1 MDKITNL
8 EYLIS
13 DKDSHIGTLVSM
25 GYDSAVLAS
34 NDALIYGAGG
44 IPRRAFLLAS
54 PIDVVGE
61 LEQLVLLAVDD
72 VAQLDLL
79 RQFNHVRE
87 DLALKGRNPSDVN
100 TKNRLQQVAFSC
112 KIIGTFY
119 FNEEGVVQFGSDL
132 DRVFGNA
139 IYKVFK
145 PSGKALSLIASHSNE
160 NHDPKGA
167 LPIGLVR
174 YSDTRKLI
182 DEDAKVFVNIED
194 FLGSKTF
201 FGGITRTGKSNTLK
215 VILQKIFQYTHRV
228 GGSPVGQ
235 LIFDPQG
242 EYANT
247 NSQDGSAL
255 ADIGSDDEIRIYKIL
270 GETKTSE
277 KEQHLQF
284 NLLND
289 ENMQLS
295 WELMLLELRAGVSG
309 SSNYIQP
316 LYDIDFTKPD
326 ETASNPVIGAFGRKK
341 LAYYA
346 LLHKIK
352 WSEQFAEFP
361 LWVGKNVAREAV
373 ADIEEVYVD
382 TKEDRVLINSTR
394 GAYDLFLWL
403 KMHESRLPEWWQKD
417 YQDGALSVF
426 IKQFEEMDEGKN
438 GLVGAFWR
446 IKSLHNK
453 TAEGDVRKKVWRDM
467 QKGRLVV
474 IDLSKGSSRISSILS
489 ELIVKHLISESSARF
504 TQNMP
509 SVPYQIV
516 VEEAHNLF
524 DVSKGDDDPWVRIS
538 KEAAKYDIGLMYATQ
553 EVSSVDPRILSN
565 TVNWLMG
572 GFNSRYEVKELGKYY
587 SFRDWAEHLVKVETK
602 GFIRMKTKTSP
613 FIIPVQIEKFVADK
627 RIGRLASVD
636 EHPTESGDMPQIED
650 ISDFF

>member
-1 MDKITNL
+1 MEKITNL

-13 DKDSHIGTLVSM
+13 EENSHIGTLVSM
-25 GYDSAVLAS
+25 GYDTAVLAS
-34 NDALIYGAGG
+34 NDALIYRAGG
-44 IPRRAFLLAS
+44 IPKRSFLLAS

-61 LEQLVLLAVDD
+61 LEQLVLLAVED
-72 VAQLDLL
+72 VAQLDTL
-79 RQFNHVRE
+79 RQFNFVRE
-87 DLALKGRNPSDVN
+87 DLALKGRNASDIN
-100 TKNRLQQVAFSC
+100 TKSTLQQVAFSC
-112 KIIGTFY
+112 RMIGTFY
-119 FNEEGVVQFGSDL
+119 FDENGAVKFGSDL

-139 IYKVFK
+139 IYKVYK

-160 NHDPKGA
+160 EHDPSGA
-167 LPIGLVR
+167 LSIGLVR
-174 YSDTRKLI
+174 YSDTRKYI

-215 VILQKIFQYTHRV
+215 VILQKIFQYTHRP

-255 ADIGSDDEIRIYKIL
+255 ADIGTEDEVRIYKIL

-284 NLLND
+284 NLLDD

-295 WELMLLELRAGVSG
+295 WELMLLELRSGISG

-316 LYDIDFTKPD
+316 LYDVDFVKPD
-326 ETASNPVIGAFGRKK
+326 DTASNQVAGAFSRKK

-352 WSEQFAEFP
+352 WNEQFNEFA
-361 LWVGKNVAREAV
+361 LWVGKNVARDVTQEL
-373 ADIEEVYVD
+373 EEVYLD
-382 TKEDRVLINSTR
+382 TNEDRVLINSTR
-394 GAYDLFLWL
+394 GAFDLFFWL
-403 KMHESRLPEWWQKD
+403 RMNEARLPEWWQKD
-417 YQDGALSVF
+417 YQDGTLSVF
-426 IKQFEEMDEGKN
+426 AKQFEEMDEGKN

-453 TAEGDVRKKVWRDM
+453 SAEGDVRKKVWRDM

-474 IDLSKGSSRISSILS
+474 IDLSKGSGRISATLS
-489 ELIVKHLISESSARF
+489 ELIVKHLLSESSARF
-504 TQNMP
+504 TKNEP
-509 SVPYQIV
+509 TVPYQIV

-524 DVSKGDDDPWVRIS
+524 DASNGEDDPWVRIS

-553 EVSSVDPRILSN
+553 EVSSVDARILSN

-587 SFRDWAEHLVKVETK
+587 SFKDWAEHLVKVETK
-602 GFIRMKTKTSP
+602 GFIRMKTKTVP
-613 FIIPVQIEKFVADK
+613 FIIPVQIEKFVADNNAVSSFTAK
-627 RIGRLASVD
+627 TSETGGS
-636 EHPTESGDMPQIED
+636 MPEIDD